1 MTTEGEPLLATT
13 VLKDTGFTLVANMS
27 RIHKDSE
34 DTVGST
40 ELYLIHN
47 ITDEDATDGKSLKF
61 FFSNEERSASVLK
74 IEGSPRHVLVERGL
88 ETGETYSSDAPV
100 TPMSYDEPEIVQLG
114 MGLSF
119 HGLYDPIPLFL
130 SSSS

>member
-1 MTTEGEPLLATT
+1 MTTECKPYLNTT
-13 VLKDTGFTLVANMS
+13 IWNDTEFTLVANMS

-47 ITDEDATDGKSLKF
+47 ITDEDATDGKSLKS
-61 FFSNEERSASVLK
+61 SNEERSASVLK
-74 IEGSPRHVLVERGL
+74 IEGSPRHVLVEGL
-88 ETGETYSSDAPV
+88 QTGETPSSDVPV
-100 TPMSYDEPEIVQLG
+100 TPMIYDEPEIVQLG
-114 MGLSF
+114 MSLSF
-119 HGLYDPIPLFL
+119 RGHYEPIPLFL

>member
-1 MTTEGEPLLATT
+1 MTTEGEHLLSTT
-13 VLKDTGFTLVANMS
+13 VLKDTGFILVANMS

-47 ITDEDATDGKSLKF
+47 ITDEDATDGKSLKI
-61 FFSNEERSASVLK
+61 SNEERSASVLK

-88 ETGETYSSDAPV
+88 KTGETSSSDVPV

-114 MGLSF
+114 MSLSSR
-119 HGLYDPIPLFL
+119 GPYKPIPLFL

>member
-1 MTTEGEPLLATT
+1 MTTEGEPLLTTT

-61 FFSNEERSASVLK
+61 SNEERSASVLK

-88 ETGETYSSDAPV
+88 ETGETSSSDVPV

-114 MGLSF
+114 MSLSSRG
-119 HGLYDPIPLFL
+119 HYEPIPLFL

>member
-1 MTTEGEPLLATT
+1 MTTECEPLLTTT
-13 VLKDTGFTLVANMS
+13 VLNDTGFTLVANMS

-34 DTVGST
+34 DTLGST

-47 ITDEDATDGKSLKF
+47 ITDEDATDGKSLNS
-61 FFSNEERSASVLK
+61 SNEKRSASVLK

-88 ETGETYSSDAPV
+88 ETGKTPSSGVPV

-114 MGLSF
+114 MSLSSRG
-119 HGLYDPIPLFL
+119 HYEPIPLFL

>member
-1 MTTEGEPLLATT
+1 MTEGEPLLAPR
-13 VLKDTGFTLVANMS
+13 VWKDTGFTLVANMS

-47 ITDEDATDGKSLKF
+47 ITDEDATDGKSLN
-61 FFSNEERSASVLK
+61 FSNEERSASVLK
-74 IEGSPRHVLVERGL
+74 IEGSPRHVLVERDL
-88 ETGETYSSDAPV
+88 ETGETSSSDVPV

-119 HGLYDPIPLFL
+119 HGRYEPIPLFL